1 MNTFSPSIS
10 IIVTIFNAGNYI
22 QECIEN
28 ILGQSYSNFELL
40 LIDDGS
46 TDTSGTICEEYAK
59 KDKRIRVFHEQH
71 KGVAHARQIGID
83 NAKGEYF
90 IYIDADDYI
99 EENFIE
105 EMFLCARSTNSDIVI
120 CDYLELKKDNT
131 IYHKEQPT
139 ELSGISYLNDIL
151 ANKCYGALWNKMILT
166 QLVKDHNARFPQDFS
181 MREDVV
187 FISQFVPQARKL
199 SYIPKALY
207 IYNRQNVSSLTNNYL
222 DESKNYYL
230 HEIKWIITILKNS
243 FLYEETKHKNERY
256 LLELA
261 YITLRS
267 DLLSK
272 EDWKTFFVPY
282 AQRMKLVGTGYK
294 KALVLHA
301 LNGHFTIARII
312 RTIISKIK

>member
-1 MNTFSPSIS
+1 MYEYIIS
-10 IIVTIFNAGNYI
+10 IIVTVFNSEAYLSR
-22 QECIEN
+22 CLPK
-28 ILGQSYSNFELL
+28 ILTQSFCDFELL

-46 TDTSGTICEEYAK
+46 TDSTGEICDEYAK
-59 KDKRIRVFHEQH
+59 KDKRIRVFHERH
-71 KGVAHARQIGID
+71 KGVAHARQVGLD

-105 EMFLCARSTNSDIVI
+105 EMLLCARSTNSDIVI

-166 QLVKDHNARFPQDFS
+166 QLVKDNNARFPQDFS

-187 FISQFVPQARKL
+187 FISQFIPQARKL

-230 HEIKWIITILKNS
+230 HEIKWIITILKNR

-272 EDWKTFFVPY
+272 EDWTTFFVPY
-282 AQRMKLVGTGYK
+282 AQELKLVGTGYK
-294 KALVLHA
+294 KALVLLA